1 MASEK
6 KAAPAGGHHNL
17 SFAENLVAGGL
28 AGVVECLVMYPLD
41 VVKTVQQLKVGQ
53 GEGTFKIMLDI
64 FRREK
69 FGIYRGIGAPLLM
82 ETPKRAIKFTAN
94 NTFKPLFSSKDNK
107 LSLAGAAA
115 AGSCAGMTEAVVVVP
130 FELVKIR
137 MQDRSNAARYA
148 NTMDAVKKIMSQEG
162 PLSFYK
168 GFESTLW
175 RNAVW
180 NATYF
185 GMIHFINT
193 SSPAEGD
200 WKQGKRLMFRNFMIG
215 AVSGALATT
224 FNTPFDVV
232 KSRFQNSAQ
241 AAPWTWTALLKV
253 LSEEGPRALWKGY
266 APKVLRLG
274 PGGGILLVV
283 HQTVAN
289 WLIERRAPH

>member
-1 MASEK
+1 
-6 KAAPAGGHHNL
+6 
-17 SFAENLVAGGL
+17 
-28 AGVVECLVMYPLD
+28 MYPLD

-53 GEGTFKIMLDI
+53 GEGTFKILFDI
-64 FRREK
+64 FKREK

-94 NTFKPLFSSKDNK
+94 NTFKPLFANKDKK
-107 LSLAGAAA
+107 LSMAGAAA

-137 MQDRSNAARYA
+137 MQDRQNAARYA
-148 NTMDAVKKIMSQEG
+148 SSGDAVVKIFRQEG
-162 PLSFYK
+162 PMAFYK

-185 GMIHFINT
+185 GMIHAINT
-193 SSPAEGD
+193 TSPAEGD
-200 WKQGKRLMFRNFMIG
+200 WKSGKWLMLRNFMIG
-215 AVSGALATT
+215 AFSGALATT

-232 KSRFQNSAQ
+232 KSRFQNSAN
-241 AAPWTWTALLKV
+241 AAPWTWPSVFEV
-253 LSEEGPRALWKGY
+253 LRNEGPKALWKGY
-266 APKVLRLG
+266 TPKVLRLG

-289 WLIERRAPH
+289 WLVSRRDSH